1 MMMTTM
7 FKNAGLTTK
16 YTNHSLRDT
25 SVPQLFFKNVP
36 EKIIQEKS
44 GHRSLA
50 GLHAYKHTTSS
61 QECAVKH
68 NQTLSII
75 AKIETRMLCVLF
87 NEGTRIV

>member
-1 MMMTTM
+1 MS
-7 FKNAGLTTK
+7 A
-16 YTNHSLRDT
+16 SR
-25 SVPQLFFKNVP
+25 LFFKNVP

-68 NQTLSII
+68 DNQTLSII

-87 NEGTRIV
+87 NKGTRIV